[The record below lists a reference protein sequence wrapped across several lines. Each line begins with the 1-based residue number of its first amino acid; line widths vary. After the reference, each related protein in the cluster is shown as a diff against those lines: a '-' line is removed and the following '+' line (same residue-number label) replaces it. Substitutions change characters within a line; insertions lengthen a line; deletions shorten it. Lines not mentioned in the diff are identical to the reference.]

1 MAKSDELV
9 KYITQRIATYL
20 ETPREERRQ
29 RRRER
34 KAMPREALS
43 VRLFGMV
50 PLGIRMMVKRN
61 KQKN

>member
-20 ETPREERRQ
+20 ETPREVRRQ
-29 RRRER
+29 QRQER
-34 KAMPREALS
+34 KAKPREALS

-50 PLGIRMMVKRN
+50 PMGIRMLVKRDR
-61 KQKN
+61 QKS